1 MKPACSTVNEHV
13 TSKVAL
19 STGQSPLRIIYTVLP
34 LSRSVN
40 GMSAAVPRLCVA
52 PVIVHVELLAIERSS
67 IRLHRSKP
75 WSRRWTGCRSS
86 RSFHRSALVRSVGF
100 PALLIAHPDLAGVY

>member
-67 IRLHRSKP
+67 IRPNGANLGP
-75 WSRRWTGCRSS
+75 GAGQAADS